1 MEFKRKKLL
10 TRPVL
15 KMEEGKQ
22 RAVLIEGAMFVGKD
36 IKSRT
41 EKPEDK
47 KKEPA
52 TIVNVTNLETGELAQ
67 IVVNAVMKSILTEEY
82 PNDTYVGKCFL
93 ITKMG
98 RQPGKQYNPF
108 HIEEIEDPRESPK
121 VDSSSIQGAAPK
133 VVGRR

>member
-22 RAVLIEGAMFVGKD
+22 RAVLIEAAMFIGKD

-82 PNDTYVGKCFL
+82 PDDTYVGKCFL

-108 HIEEIEDPRESPK
+108 HIEEIEDPRP
-121 VDSSSIQGAAPK
+121 AAK
-133 VVGRR
+133 SVEDTVSAIKTSNRR

>member
-15 KMEEGKQ
+15 KLEQDKPRYIKVEK
-22 RAVLIEGAMFVGKD
+22 AMFIGKD
-36 IKSRT
+36 IKARNADPD
-41 EKPEDK
+41 EK

-52 TIVNVTNLETGELAQ
+52 TIIDAINLETREPVQ
-67 IVVNAVMKSILTEEY
+67 IVANAVLKSVLNEEY
-82 PNDTYVGKCFL
+82 PNDGYVGKCFA

-108 HIEEIEDPRESPK
+108 HIEEIEDPNEADK
-121 VDSSSIQGAAPK
+121 AEDSSQHTAAGK
-133 VVGRR
+133 RR